1 MATTSVILDIR
12 ANTSKALGEF
22 KRFSSQLD
30 NKFLISGLK
39 LDVVRNALSQINR
52 EFQKAI
58 GEQGLAAGSSLK
70 AAENQ
75 AALLTQTFK
84 GFSSQAAKA
93 ITADISSALNKV
105 AVTAGGTMEDVK
117 KTIAAT
123 PFISTS
129 LSEELR
135 KKMGEGI
142 LSFQRDIRR
151 AGISDEFGNF
161 AQQFLS
167 GQAGALEL
175 INSGKPL
182 ESFLG
187 AQIAQRAGTV
197 GQVYDPKQR
206 SEILKSIIEDP
217 ALQTQLRELALETS
231 GYKIFLEDLNTALF
245 NPRAGIFGSLREVTM
260 GIGDKTNIFRE
271 TNSLVESIFGRQGL
285 FVNFFKQIGKIF
297 GLEDPLKVIIS
308 GVRFLTRQFNE
319 LNKFVQ
325 SPAFQGIVNAI
336 KDVFGRI
343 KNFTEKLYAQVT
355 EDWENPESI
364 VGRVRSI
371 GEGVGRFFSG
381 IYDTIQGGAWEPKS
395 ITESIRGI
403 GSSVREF
410 VKTLGETIRG
420 EDVSDEAKFGSSIL
434 GTLVSEIGKT
444 AVTVFA
450 ELGKTIVNKV
460 PEIAAQ
466 VIPALGTAIVD
477 AIKGSF
483 EQGPL
488 EGAIAAALAGGAGIF
503 ALRKLGGVVG
513 GGRAG
518 VNAFLGSARNQ
529 QTGGV
534 PGQLNRFLGSP
545 FGPALGRGVRAGA
558 AASDLG
564 SSSTFYRQVIFY
576 LSKLSACVCGPGG
589 LGGGRDI
596 DINAD
601 TPEARRERAR
611 TRRGPTGPSMP
622 RRAPLTSID
631 TANPYAYSRG
641 AYLPEPDTRSSY
653 LKMQREARRNA
664 IKGASSSKY
673 FDLYTESLGG
683 VSGPFSNLGPDERG
697 LMASKTMEAPDA
709 LDRQERVRQRYNQ
722 RFGRRARFTRA
733 FRGLD
738 RRAIIASSIGDMEE
752 YQTLEAPDELTRQER
767 VRQRY
772 NRRFGGRARLGR
784 AFRGFGKGAL
794 IAGGIGLAG
803 AALFGGG
810 GSAQAAEM
818 DPATGQPK
826 VGAGEAFGRVGMG
839 AAEGALTGAMFGPW
853 GAAIGGVIGGGVA
866 LLDKGVR
873 DAIGKFISEAA
884 SNFMKMGGDLV
895 DGLRKNVLGAFDRIK
910 SFAGGIDWKTV
921 LINALIPGG
930 NATIQ
935 GLQGIAQ
942 FASKLNI
949 FDSMKAG
956 IDSIRG
962 FVSKILDGFKS
973 NPATGWLFRETG
985 GPVTPG
991 TSYVVGE
998 RGPEIFTPGQTGTI
1012 STNRELMTAKSSGAS
1027 SSVSANFNI
1036 AINVNGGM
1044 APGDVEALR
1053 APVLAI
1059 IEQAWAQAST
1069 GTSSRGSVAV

>member
-105 AVTAGGTMEDVK
+105 AVTAGGTMDDVK

-129 LSEELR
+129 LPEELR

-142 LSFQRDIRR
+142 LAFQRDIRR

-175 INSGKPL
+175 INSGRPL

-260 GIGDKTNIFRE
+260 GIGDKTNVFRE

-297 GLEDPLKVIIS
+297 GIEDPLKVVIS
-308 GVRFLTRQFNE
+308 GIRFVTRQIE
-319 LNKFVQ
+319 ALNRFIQ
-325 SPAFQGIVNAI
+325 SEQVQGIVKKIQEAFNA
-336 KDVFGRI
+336 V
-343 KNFTEKLYAQVT
+343 KNFATSLYNQVM
-355 EDWENPESI
+355 EDLNDPDTVI
-364 VGRVRSI
+364 GRVKQIGISVGGFFKSI
-371 GEGVGRFFSG
+371 L
-381 IYDTIQGGAWEPKS
+381 DTIREGEWNSEN
-395 ITESIRGI
+395 ITSSIREI
-403 GSSVREF
+403 GGNVREF
-410 VKTLGETIRG
+410 VKNLGESIRG
-420 EDVSDEAKFGSSIL
+420 GDVTQEARFGSSIL
-434 GTLVSEIGKT
+434 GTLVSEIGQT

-460 PEIAAQ
+460 PEIAAL
-466 VIPALGTAIVD
+466 VIPALASSIVD
-477 AIKGSF
+477 AIRGSF

-488 EGAIAAALAGGAGIF
+488 EGPIAAALAGGAGIF
-503 ALRKLGGVVG
+503 ALRKLGGLVG
-513 GGRAG
+513 AGRGGI
-518 VNAFLGSARNQ
+518 NTFLESARNQ
-529 QTGGV
+529 QTGGRA
-534 PGQLNRFLGSP
+534 GMLNRFFGSP
-545 FGPALGRGVRAGA
+545 FGPTLGRGMTPGA
-558 AASDLG
+558 LSSDLG
-564 SSSTFYRQVIFY
+564 SAQTFYRQVIYY
-576 LSKLSACVCGPGG
+576 LSRISSCVCGPGG
-589 LGGGRDI
+589 I
-596 DINAD
+596 DIGAD

-611 TRRGPTGPSMP
+611 TGRGPTGPGMP
-622 RRAPLTSID
+622 RTPRAGDRFITPGTQYRSPIGPARPVGSYGFPLDSMDAPRID
-631 TANPYAYSRG
+631 
-641 AYLPEPDTRSSY
+641 
-653 LKMQREARRNA
+653 ARRRRGNFLVRGFRD
-664 IKGASSSKY
+664 IYDTGADSAVPGY
-673 FDLYTESLGG
+673 IDR
-683 VSGPFSNLGPDERG
+683 SNGNV
-697 LMASKTMEAPDA
+697 A
-709 LDRQERVRQRYNQ
+709 
-722 RFGRRARFTRA
+722 ARF
-733 FRGLD
+733 
-738 RRAIIASSIGDMEE
+738 
-752 YQTLEAPDELTRQER
+752 
-767 VRQRY
+767 
-772 NRRFGGRARLGR
+772 NRRYGMGGSRAVLGR
-784 AFRGFGKGAL
+784 SFRGFGRGAL

-810 GSAQAAEM
+810 SAQAAEM
-818 DPATGQPK
+818 DPATGEPR
-826 VGAGEAFGRVGMG
+826 VGAGAAFGRVGMG

-853 GAAIGGVIGGGVA
+853 GAAIGAVIGGGIA
-866 LLDKGVR
+866 LMDKGVR
-873 DAIGKFISEAA
+873 DAVGKFISNAA
-884 SNFMKMGGDLV
+884 SNFVKVGGDLA
-895 DGLRKNVLGAFDRIK
+895 DGLKKNVMGAFDSIK
-910 SFAGGIDWKTV
+910 NFAGGIDWKTV

-930 NATIQ
+930 SATIQ
-935 GLQGIAQ
+935 GLQSLGQ
-942 FASKLNI
+942 FASKLSV
-949 FDSMKAG
+949 FDAIKTG
-956 IDSIRG
+956 IDSVRDFTKNIFEG
-962 FVSKILDGFKS
+962 LKS
-973 NPATGWLFRETG
+973 MPLFGQFLRETG
-985 GPVTPG
+985 GPVIRG
-991 TSYVVGE
+991 TSYIVGE

-1012 STNRELMTAKSSGAS
+1012 STNRELMTARASSSG

-1069 GTSSRGSVAV
+1069 GTSSRGAVAV